1 MNNIF
6 KRLSIFCILIPFIAQ
21 AGTVNKSPTDPREYE
36 TFTLKN
42 GIEVITVS
50 DPSLATSAATISVGV
65 GQFQDPQN
73 AQGIAHF
80 LEHMIFM
87 GSEKYQLPNEYMQFI
102 SENGGQ
108 TNAYTAAEQ
117 TTYLFS
123 INSDKFPDALDR
135 LSSAIKAPLF
145 DADMVEK
152 EINAVNSEWLLSR
165 QSEPFI
171 RSRSSAMTGNLNHPR
186 ILLGVGNKQTLSA
199 KKETLLKELKRFYD
213 QYYSS
218 NLMKLVLVGNES
230 PQKLKRLA
238 KKYFAGIKNKKI
250 ERPSIDVPAYV
261 PANLKKNIYIK
272 SKEKS
277 SALAIEFP
285 IKNNLGDWKKKPNQ
299 YLAKILNSQEKSSL
313 METLDDEGYIQGG
326 QASFLP
332 NVWGFDGSMF
342 IDMNLTEFGENNK
355 NDIISLVF
363 DYLNIMSENGV
374 TLDHFNELKATNEIA
389 FENYTSLP
397 SLQAAL
403 SLTSRIFELDPV
415 HLIESEYVT
424 ENFDA
429 ELILEVLSQMTPESV
444 RIYHVGPDEEINKQ
458 LQFAD
463 GGYRVEEIKES
474 DFINWEKSEYALA
487 IPVAELIEDDESASV
502 EMLAGYKTPQKVYS
516 ADGVQA
522 YLSHTQNF
530 SGKESTLQI
539 GLISELPITNLENYI
554 ASGLFTVMFIQ
565 KNRRFY
571 QRAFKRG
578 IALDPS
584 PDDQGNMIFRFYGR
598 SSKQIQY
605 AKQLIQKYSDFTADE
620 RTFKNAAKI
629 LLDYYEGFDEQ
640 DISDQLDWYTDNAI
654 KRPPNIY
661 SKNQILNAL
670 QEFKLEDVEVFK
682 EKINQSIFLDI
693 YGHGLFSP
701 EEFRLF
707 ASDSRKILGGTSTID
722 PWHLDDNFNV
732 KTGTSRMKKVSIPRD
747 GIGIVDISIYPEKS
761 LKIFSQFRILNKLL
775 APTFFN
781 SLRTDQQVGY
791 VVSSYES
798 RIREYPA
805 ISMVIISDNTDLQS
819 LKEKIINFQYGFAIA
834 LEKINEETIEGT
846 KKAILDEMNQKPE
859 NIYVESGG
867 YVYDW
872 QQGNYLFNT
881 QEEVKKYIASSTKK
895 DLVDL
900 NNSMTFDGKLMNINI
915 QLRGKDFNNS
925 DFFSWAAMND

>member
-1 MNNIF
+1 MNNIS
-6 KRLSIFCILIPFIAQ
+6 KKIVIFCFLVPVLVQ
-21 AGTVNKSPTDPREYE
+21 AGTVNKSPADPREYE

-42 GIEVITVS
+42 GLEVITVS
-50 DPSLATSAATISVGV
+50 DPSLASSAATLSVGV
-65 GQFQDPQN
+65 GQFQDPKN

-87 GSEKYQLPNEYMQFI
+87 GSEKYKSPNEYMQFI
-102 SENGGQ
+102 SENGGV
-108 TNAYTAAEQ
+108 TNAYTAAQQ

-145 DADMVEK
+145 DGDMVEK

-171 RSRSSAMTGNLNHPR
+171 RSRSAAMTGNPNHPR
-186 ILLGVGNKQTLSA
+186 TLLGVGNKETLSA
-199 KKETLLKELKRFYD
+199 EKEILLKELKDFYN

-218 NLMKLVLVGNES
+218 NIMKLVLVGNQS

-250 ERPSIDVPAYV
+250 NRQSIKIPAYLSS
-261 PANLKKNIYIK
+261 NLKKNIYIK

-277 SALAIEFP
+277 SAIGIEFP
-285 IKNNLGDWKKKPNQ
+285 IKNNVGDWRKKPNQ
-299 YLAKILNSQEKSSL
+299 YLAKILNSQEKNSL
-313 METLDDEGYIQGG
+313 MGTLDDEGFIQGG

-332 NVWGFDGSMF
+332 DVWGFDGSMI
-342 IDMNLTEFGENNK
+342 IDLNLTEFGEKNK
-355 NDIISLVF
+355 DDIISMVF
-363 DYLNIMSENGV
+363 NYINAMKENGIK
-374 TLDHFNELKATNEIA
+374 LDHFNELKATNNIA
-389 FENYTSLP
+389 YENYTSLP
-397 SLQAAL
+397 PLQAAL
-403 SLTSRIFELDPV
+403 SLTNRIFELEPI
-415 HLIESEYVT
+415 HLIEYEYVT
-424 ENFDA
+424 EDFDA
-429 ELILEVLSQMTPESV
+429 QLILNVLNQMNPDNV
-444 RIYHVGPDEEINKQ
+444 RIYHVGPNEEINTQ

-463 GGYRVEEIKES
+463 GGYRVEQIKAS
-474 DFINWEKSEYALA
+474 DFTNWEKSKYALL
-487 IPVAELIEDDESASV
+487 IPAAELIEDDETNSFKA
-502 EMLAGYKTPQKVYS
+502 LADYKTPQKVYS
-516 ADGVQA
+516 SDGVQA

-539 GLISELPITNLENYI
+539 GLISELPIVNLENYI
-554 ASGLFTVMFIQ
+554 ASGLLTIMFIQ

-571 QRAFKRG
+571 QTVYKRG

-584 PDDQGNMIFRFYGR
+584 PNDQSNMIFRFYGR

-605 AKQLIQKYSDFTADE
+605 AKQLIQKYSQFAPDE
-620 RTFKNAAKI
+620 RTFKNATKI
-629 LLDYYEGFDEQ
+629 LRDYWEGFDEQ

-654 KRPPNIY
+654 KRPPNLY
-661 SKNQILNAL
+661 SKKQILNTL
-670 QEFKLEDVEVFK
+670 NNFQLSDVEVFQK
-682 EKINQSIFLDI
+682 ELNQSIFLDI

-701 EEFRLF
+701 DEFKLF
-707 ASDSRKILGGTSTID
+707 ASDARDLLGPTTTTD
-722 PWHLDDNFNV
+722 PWHLEDNFNV

-747 GIGIVDISIYPEKS
+747 GIGMVDISIYPEKS
-761 LKIFSQFRILNKLL
+761 LKVFSQFRIINKLL

-834 LEKINEETIEGT
+834 LEKISEKTIEGT
-846 KKAILDEMNQKPE
+846 KKAILDDMNQKPE

-872 QQGNYLFNT
+872 QQGNYLFDT
-881 QEEVKKYIASSTKK
+881 QDQVKKYIANSTKQ

-900 NNSMTFDGKLMNINI
+900 NNSMTFDGKLMNINV
-915 QLRGKDFNNS
+915 QLRGKDFKNS
-925 DFFSWAAMND
+925 DFFSWANMNN

>member
-1 MNNIF
+1 MNNKLKKIS
-6 KRLSIFCILIPFIAQ
+6 LFCFLLPLLAN
-21 AGTVNKSPTDPREYE
+21 AGTVNKSPADPREYE

-50 DPSLATSAATISVGV
+50 DPSLATSAATLSVGV
-65 GQFQDPQN
+65 GQFQDPKN

-87 GSEKYQLPNEYMQFI
+87 GSEKYKSPNEYMQFI

-108 TNAYTAAEQ
+108 TNAYTAAQQ

-145 DADMVEK
+145 NGDMVEK
-152 EINAVNSEWLLSR
+152 EINAVNSEWLLRR

-171 RSRSSAMTGNLNHPR
+171 RSRAAAMTGNPNHPR
-186 ILLGVGNKQTLSA
+186 ILLGVGNKETLSV
-199 KKETLLKELKRFYD
+199 KREILLKELKDFYNK
-213 QYYSS
+213 YYSS
-218 NLMKLVLVGNES
+218 NIMKLVLVGNES

-238 KKYFAGIKNKKI
+238 KKYFANIKNKKI
-250 ERPSIDVPAYV
+250 DRQKINIPAYL
-261 PANLKKNIYIK
+261 PTNLKKNIYIK

-277 SALAIEFP
+277 SGIGIEFP
-285 IKNNLGDWKKKPNQ
+285 IKNNLEDWKKKPNQ
-299 YLAKILNSQEKSSL
+299 YLAKILNSQEKNSL
-313 METLDDEGYIQGG
+313 MGKLDDEGYIQGG

-332 NVWGFDGSMF
+332 DAWGFDGSMF
-342 IDMNLTEFGENNK
+342 IDLNLTEYGEQNK
-355 NDIISLVF
+355 DDIISMIF
-363 DYLNIMSENGV
+363 NYLNVISEKGI
-374 TLDHFNELKATNEIA
+374 TLAHFNELKATNNIA
-389 FENYTSLP
+389 YENYSSLP
-397 SLQAAL
+397 PLQAAL
-403 SLTSRIFELDPV
+403 TLTDRIFEIEPV
-415 HLIESEYVT
+415 HLIEYEYVT
-424 ENFDA
+424 EDFDA
-429 ELILEVLSQMTPESV
+429 ELILSVLSQMKPENV
-444 RIYHVGPDEEINKQ
+444 RIYHVGPNEEINQQ

-463 GGYRVEEIKES
+463 GGYRVEDIEEL
-474 DFINWEKSEYALA
+474 DFINWKKSQYALA
-487 IPVAELIEDDESASV
+487 IPDAELIEDNDTASNK
-502 EMLAGYKTPQKVYS
+502 MLAGFETPQKVFS
-516 ADGVQA
+516 SDGVQA

-530 SGKESTLQI
+530 SGKESMLQI
-539 GLISELPITNLENYI
+539 GLISELPIKNLENYM
-554 ASGLFTVMFIQ
+554 ASGLLTVMFIQ

-571 QRAFKRG
+571 QRAYKRG

-605 AKQLIQKYSDFTADE
+605 AKQLIQKYSEFVPDE
-620 RTFKNAAKI
+620 RTFKNATKI
-629 LLDYYEGFDEQ
+629 VRDYYEGFDEQ

-661 SKNQILNAL
+661 SKKQILDAL
-670 QEFKLEDVEVFK
+670 EKLNLADIENFQGTL
-682 EKINQSIFLDI
+682 NRSIFLDI

-701 EEFRLF
+701 EEFSLF
-707 ASDSRKILGGTSTID
+707 ASESRDILGGTSTTD
-722 PWHLDDNFNV
+722 PWHLDDNFQV
-732 KTGTSRMKKVSIPRD
+732 KTGTSKMKKVSIPRD
-747 GIGIVDISIYPEKS
+747 GIGMVDISIYPEKS
-761 LKIFSQFRILNKLL
+761 LKVFSQFRIINKLL

-791 VVSSYES
+791 VVNSYES

-834 LEKINEETIEGT
+834 LENISEKTIEGT
-846 KKAILDEMNQKPE
+846 KKAILDDMNQKPE

-872 QQGNYLFNT
+872 QRGNYLFDT
-881 QEEVKKYIASSTKK
+881 QEQVKKYIANTTKQ

-900 NNSMTFDGKLMNINI
+900 NNSMTFDGKLMNINV
-915 QLRGKDFNNS
+915 QLRGEDFSSS
-925 DFFSWAAMND
+925 DFFSWANMSN